1 MNCNIARLWKHDG
14 GAIAVEFA
22 MVMPL
27 LSLVLLG
34 ITDFGNYMHDKMP
47 LDALARQAVQYVVQG
62 GNPSNISSDIIQTS
76 DIYNQMKSS
85 TPPINYSGTL
95 TCYCASGASVN
106 CNTGSCPAGDYVRS
120 FYSVQVNA
128 TYSTILPWTGFPNTI
143 AMQGSARMQYD
154 R

>member
-1 MNCNIARLWKHDG
+1 MNRNFARLWKHDG

-34 ITDFGNYMHDKMP
+34 IADFGNYMHDKMQ

-62 GNPSNISSDIIQTS
+62 GNPANISSDIIQTS
-76 DIYNQMKSS
+76 DLYNQMKFS
-85 TPPINYSGTL
+85 TPAMNYSGTL

-106 CNTGSCPAGDYVRS
+106 CSTGTCTAGDYVRS

-128 TYSTILPWTGFPNTI
+128 TYNTILPWALFPSAI